1 LDHLVSLSSGQRR
14 TSKITMPRTAP
25 APHWCPLGLTPSQR
39 RRIKQIRA
47 QKSRE
52 EAVEKERDKHFNIIC
67 LVIPMK

>member
-1 LDHLVSLSSGQRR
+1 
-14 TSKITMPRTAP
+14 MPRTAP